1 MSFTDKLKNSIV
13 SRSNSYKYY
22 KNHYDKFVKDIDMKN
37 KHIIRLQNTN
47 NSLIKE
53 SDKNKSKIHSLEE
66 KNKKDT
72 NKINSLEKKQD
83 TNNKLIKELKTKN
96 SELTNNITSLEYDAN
111 KYAELIQLLRETS
124 DDNVKIIHSLKED
137 NSNLVEL
144 NLSLETEKLK
154 LYHENEELLK
164 QTQELSEINKEYSRK
179 ICENCKLSVIM
190 PIFNA
195 EIEHLERSIGSVMNQ
210 TMGFNNIELILV
222 DDASTKQDTIDFI
235 VNYDNI
241 YPNIK
246 TILLE
251 ENRGPGNARNIGIE
265 HASTDYIMFLDHD
278 DYYTKNAC
286 EILYSS
292 IVSDNMDVV
301 GGNYINFTQT
311 NGERVS
317 WDSFGLEYKTTVNSV
332 LENINLLKIAPSI
345 WTKIY
350 RKSFLKENN
359 IEFLGYK
366 SGQDLIFS
374 QEVLFHANGIIF
386 IDEVIVE
393 YEIRNDDSKASKSLS
408 VHNTKEILMDLMKV
422 HTKSYDLFSEFYPEN
437 KYVPLNAVNY
447 LITKRICKSNLNY
460 DEFKEV
466 CLLANRLFKL
476 FLDCDKTVKYDSLNN
491 FYNYVANEKY
501 DDAYHEYLKLRK

>member
-13 SRSNSYKYY
+13 NKSNSYKFY
-22 KNHYDKFVKDIDMKN
+22 KNNYNVFIKDIDNKN
-37 KHIIRLQNTN
+37 KQIISLQNNNKLLINETN
-47 NSLIKE
+47 
-53 SDKNKSKIHSLEE
+53 KNKSKINSLE
-66 KNKKDT
+66 KQNKKDLD
-72 NKINSLEKKQD
+72 KINSLEKKQEN
-83 TNNKLIKELKTKN
+83 NNKLIKELETKN
-96 SELTNNITSLEYDAN
+96 SELSNNITSLEYDSD

-137 NSNLVEL
+137 NSNLINL
-144 NLSLETEKLK
+144 NLSLENEKLK

-164 QTQELSEINKEYSRK
+164 QTKKISEINNEYSRR

-210 TMGFNNIELILV
+210 TIGFNNIELILV
-222 DDASTKQDTIDFI
+222 DDASTKQETIDFI
-235 VNYDNI
+235 INKANI

-246 TILLE
+246 VILLE
-251 ENRGPGNARNIGIE
+251 ENMGPGNARNKGIE
-265 HASTDYIMFLDHD
+265 NASTDYITFLDHD

-286 EILYSS
+286 EILYNN
-292 IVSDNMDVV
+292 IINDNVDVV
-301 GGNYINFTQT
+301 SGNYINITQR
-311 NGERVS
+311 NGEKIQ
-317 WDSFGLEYKTTVNSV
+317 WTNLGLEYKTKVNSV
-332 LENINLLKIAPSI
+332 LENIDLLKLSPSI

-374 QEVLFHANGIIF
+374 QEALFHANGIIF

-393 YEIRNDDSKASKSLS
+393 YEIRKGDGTSKSLS
-408 VHNTKEILMDLMKV
+408 VFNTKEILVDLMKV

-437 KYVPLNAVNY
+437 RYVPLNAVNY
-447 LITKRICKSNLNY
+447 LITKRIRLSNLNY
-460 DEFKEV
+460 DDFKDV
-466 CLLANRLFKL
+466 VVSANRLFKL
-476 FLDCDKTVKYDSLNN
+476 FLACDKTVKYDSLYN
-491 FYNYVANEKY
+491 FYNHVANEQY
-501 DDAYHEYLKLRK
+501 DSAYHEYLKLRK